1 MHKLFSCG
9 LILAIVF
16 SPLRSL
22 PILDPSE
29 ISFRIPASQVII
41 LRWRRFADSRLF
53 SIFLLID
60 SKMDFGD
67 VSSWDDTHLLQNL
80 PSFLDKGRDI
90 DIDTDDIFGKEGL
103 SLGTYNM
110 DNVMKEEW
118 LDKQPHMS
126 LLSRLQS
133 KERKPYKK
141 RAGNLS
147 ECFWKYCV

>member
-1 MHKLFSCG
+1 MHKLLSCG

-22 PILDPSE
+22 PILDPNE
-29 ISFRIPASQVII
+29 ISFRIP
-41 LRWRRFADSRLF
+41 
-53 SIFLLID
+53 D

-67 VSSWDDTHLLQNL
+67 VSSWVDTHLLQNL
-80 PSFLDKGRDI
+80 PSFLDKGRDT
-90 DIDTDDIFGKEGL
+90 DINTDDIFSKEGI

-110 DNVMKEEW
+110 DDVIKEE
-118 LDKQPHMS
+118 LFDKKPQIS
-126 LLSRLQS
+126 LLSRLQR

>member
-1 MHKLFSCG
+1 MINLAIKGDQTEKHLHPGPAAMHKLFSSG

-22 PILDPSE
+22 PILDPNE
-29 ISFRIPASQVII
+29 ISYRIP
-41 LRWRRFADSRLF
+41 
-53 SIFLLID
+53 D

-67 VSSWDDTHLLQNL
+67 VSSWEDTHLLQNL
-80 PSFLDKGRDI
+80 PSFLDKGRDT
-90 DIDTDDIFGKEGL
+90 DIDTDDIFSKEGL

-110 DNVMKEEW
+110 DDVMKEKL
-118 LDKQPHMS
+118 LDKQPQIS

>member
-22 PILDPSE
+22 PILDPNE
-29 ISFRIPASQVII
+29 ISYRIPDFLCPKI
-41 LRWRRFADSRLF
+41 L
-53 SIFLLID
+53 D

-67 VSSWDDTHLLQNL
+67 VSSWEDTHLLQNL
-80 PSFLDKGRDI
+80 PSFLDKGRDT
-90 DIDTDDIFGKEGL
+90 DIDTDDIFSKEGL

-110 DNVMKEEW
+110 DDVMKEKL
-118 LDKQPHMS
+118 LDKQPQIS